1 MTEVA
6 VPSPQEVVHAMYEK
20 LGDGALEEARALWSD
35 SGVWHVTGSHPLA
48 GDYNTDE
55 YFSFVQRFLRD
66 HPDYRAEWLD
76 VHSYDGTILVAN
88 LQSTGGPASGT
99 ARGVLVIRV
108 AEGKVQE
115 GWGIPA
121 VPDQLF

>member
-1 MTEVA
+1 MVVVPTCLWEASVVTEVA

-55 YFSFVQRFLRD
+55 YFSFVQRFLR
-66 HPDYRAEWLD
+66 A
-76 VHSYDGTILVAN
+76 
-88 LQSTGGPASGT
+88 
-99 ARGVLVIRV
+99 
-108 AEGKVQE
+108 
-115 GWGIPA
+115 A
-121 VPDQLF
+121 VSS